1 MEQIIPET
9 VVLRKEEKQG
19 ALPIGGAEAPTFG
32 VKPACWEFPWR
43 KSHQKSSGTKC
54 WVNRRPWHHDEKRLI
69 VTLIRVWLIL

>member
-32 VKPACWEFPWR
+32 VKPACWGIPLEEEPSR
-43 KSHQKSSGTKC
+43 NLLGQSVG
-54 WVNRRPWHHDEKRLI
+54 
-69 VTLIRVWLIL
+69 